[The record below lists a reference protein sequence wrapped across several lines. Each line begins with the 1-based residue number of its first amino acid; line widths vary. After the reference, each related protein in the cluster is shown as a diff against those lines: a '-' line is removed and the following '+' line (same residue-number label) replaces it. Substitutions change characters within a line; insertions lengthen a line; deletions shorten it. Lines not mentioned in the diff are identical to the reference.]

1 MNVSISVNRTS
12 VPPPCGTY
20 FPANLASSVVSA
32 QVRPRTETAGV
43 KWIAEVELPVEAEP
57 CEEGSFQRTHE
68 PWLLAWLPSASHTRS
83 EGALPVAGAPACIQP
98 TLSCLLALP
107 RKCLSLNHAHSPPLP
122 SAHLGVNAFS
132 QTRHHQPPADHHQH
146 LLFPVTF
153 SPFMRNTP
161 CPNSLEIP
169 QSSRYILAHLWPWS
183 PTRNYVAPRVI
194 ASILYCSALS
204 RLPEYLALL
213 YLIPEEPI
221 NSEYPTIFMDSLSV
235 VQKYYFHILNK
246 S

>member
-1 MNVSISVNRTS
+1 MDRRGR
-12 VPPPCGTY
+12 GTCRGRALWGRKSY
-20 FPANLASSVVSA
+20 SKNTWTIITP
-32 QVRPRTETAGV
+32 
-43 KWIAEVELPVEAEP
+43 
-57 CEEGSFQRTHE
+57 
-68 PWLLAWLPSASHTRS
+68 LAWLPSASHTQS
-83 EGALPVAGAPACIQP
+83 KGALPVAGAPAYIQP

-107 RKCLSLNHAHSPPLP
+107 SKCLSLNHVHSPPLP

-132 QTRHHQPPADHHQH
+132 QTRHHQPPADRHQH

-153 SPFMRNTP
+153 SSFMRNMT

-169 QSSRYILAHLWPWS
+169 QSSRYILAHLCPRS
-183 PTRNYVAPRVI
+183 PTRNSVAPHVT
-194 ASILYCSALS
+194 ASIPYCSALS
-204 RLPEYLALL
+204 PMPEYLVLL
-213 YLIPEEPI
+213 YLIPKEPI